1 MGITNVETART
12 AQRTRTLLRARI
24 DFNGGM
30 STLECAVRDLSETGA
45 RIELGDSVAMPGKF
59 RLFIPK
65 YQKSYDAETRWH
77 RGNSVGIEFVN
88 APHQS
93 APKDSDDGRVVKLE
107 AEVAKLRKLIEEI
120 RADPSR
126 ARQLLETYD

>member
-65 YQKSYDAETRWH
+65 HQRSYEAETRWH

-88 APHQS
+88 APQQGAS
-93 APKDSDDGRVVKLE
+93 RDTEEGRVIKLE
-107 AEVAKLRKLIEEI
+107 AEVAKLRKLVEEI

-126 ARQLLETYD
+126 ARQLLENHD